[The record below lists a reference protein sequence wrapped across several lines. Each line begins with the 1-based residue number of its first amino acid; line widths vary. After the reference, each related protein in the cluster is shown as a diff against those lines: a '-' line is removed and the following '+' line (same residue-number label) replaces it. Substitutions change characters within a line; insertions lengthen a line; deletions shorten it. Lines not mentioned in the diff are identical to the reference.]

1 MSAYDQQRLA
11 SLLRRFV
18 TEGENKRLHTL
29 RPMRVEGRDVW
40 FENRDDE
47 SAFRLFRTRASG
59 QSELWHL
66 EERVAGQVVRVGM
79 ADDWRTALDRTNRR
93 SRRERQN
100 SGPDPTLI
108 GAQQRSAVQLGA
120 VRI

>member
-1 MSAYDQQRLA
+1 MTMPEPPWEEIVDEIEQRYGNGIVAL
-11 SLLRRFV
+11 
-18 TEGENKRLHTL
+18 
-29 RPMRVEGRDVW
+29 RVEGRDVW

-79 ADDWRTALDRTNRR
+79 AA
-93 SRRERQN
+93 
-100 SGPDPTLI
+100 
-108 GAQQRSAVQLGA
+108 AHV
-120 VRI
+120 